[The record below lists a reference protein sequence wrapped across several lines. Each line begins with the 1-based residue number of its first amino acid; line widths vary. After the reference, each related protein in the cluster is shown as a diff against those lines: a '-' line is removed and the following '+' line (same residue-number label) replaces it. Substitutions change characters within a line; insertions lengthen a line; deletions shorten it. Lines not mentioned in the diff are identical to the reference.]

1 MVLTETSLES
11 FDLMMISM
19 IFRGSSR
26 SLVIVK
32 KMFEEKITPRN
43 FKLEF
48 KRGIFFILMNFDFVM
63 ISNMS
68 LF

>member
-1 MVLTETSLES
+1 MGGQFGRLFVVLTETSLES

-48 KRGIFFILMNFDFVM
+48 
-63 ISNMS
+63 
-68 LF
+68 